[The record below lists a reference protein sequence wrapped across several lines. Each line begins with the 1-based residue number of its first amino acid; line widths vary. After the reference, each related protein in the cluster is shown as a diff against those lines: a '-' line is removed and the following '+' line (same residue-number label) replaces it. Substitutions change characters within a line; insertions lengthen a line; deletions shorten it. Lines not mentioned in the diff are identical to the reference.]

1 MPITSKFISLKEY
14 IPAGNPKLSHF
25 LINASEINEKIYSFK
40 KKIKKNIYKIS
51 VIQNKGLVT
60 IKKLLINNVYK

>member
-25 LINASEINEKIYSFK
+25 LINASASEMKD
-40 KKIKKNIYKIS
+40 
-51 VIQNKGLVT
+51 T
-60 IKKLLINNVYK
+60 IKILSNITKRDVEKCLVGMWILMNHMK